1 MATGR
6 EDVVGDVGRLM
17 KQLSGD
23 EAEPRPR
30 VSKRVSKKS
39 TRNTMLSQSVQA
51 PQGRGVL

>member
-17 KQLSGD
+17 KQLGGD
-23 EAEPRPR
+23 ETEPRPR
-30 VSKRVSKKS
+30 VTKRVSKKS
-39 TRNTMLSQSVQA
+39 TRNTMLSQSVQV